1 MKLCIFGAT
10 GRTGSRLLDQALA
23 SGHEVKVL
31 VRTPA
36 KLAMTSEKLEVVVG
50 DMTNRGDVDQ
60 VVGGVDAVIMAAGPV
75 KGSPVDMI
83 ENAAR
88 VIVDTMKTAGIS
100 RLVWLTGAGVIDE
113 RDGRAFSRNLIR
125 GLMKVVAGKVLTASE
140 HAYETV
146 ASSGLDYTIV
156 RPPMLADE
164 PGGINL
170 EGSYTPPKP
179 IPVGRGDLARFL
191 LDAAV
196 SGSWVGES
204 PLVSYTERKK

>member
-50 DMTNRGDVDQ
+50 DMTNTSDVDQ

-113 RDGRAFSRNLIR
+113 RDGKAFSRNLIR
-125 GLMKVVAGKVLTASE
+125 GLMRVVAGKVLTASE

-146 ASSGLDYTIV
+146 SSSGLDYTIV

-179 IPVGRGDLARFL
+179 IPVGRDDLAGFL